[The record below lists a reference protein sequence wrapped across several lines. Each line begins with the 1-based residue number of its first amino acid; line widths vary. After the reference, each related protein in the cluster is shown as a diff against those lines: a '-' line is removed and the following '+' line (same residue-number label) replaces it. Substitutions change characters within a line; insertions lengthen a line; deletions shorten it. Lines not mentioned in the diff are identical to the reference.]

1 MDALCHQL
9 TLTRHKSLIA
19 KTMFLLTTVL
29 LLHTNTTVKLL
40 LTITTAMS
48 ILTITTVMLLQT
60 TTTAVL
66 LLTTTNVMNEHG
78 RFQAKPR
85 YQTTLPADFYLLLH
99 ERRTEPPSQRFCSPA
114 SVSFF

>member
-29 LLHTNTTVKLL
+29 LLQTNTTIKLL

-48 ILTITTVMLLQT
+48 ILTITTVMLLH
-60 TTTAVL
+60 
-66 LLTTTNVMNEHG
+66 TTTNVMNEHG

-99 ERRTEPPSQRFCSPA
+99 ERRTEPPSQRFCSP
-114 SVSFF
+114 